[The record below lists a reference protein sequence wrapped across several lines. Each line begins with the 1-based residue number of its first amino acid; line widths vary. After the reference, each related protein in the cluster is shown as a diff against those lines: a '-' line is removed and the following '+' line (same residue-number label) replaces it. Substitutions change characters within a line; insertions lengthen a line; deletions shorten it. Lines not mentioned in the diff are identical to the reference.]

1 MRESLAKNKFIME
14 IDTGEV
20 IGKINLKRE

>member
-14 IDTGEV
+14 IDMWEV
-20 IGKINLKRE
+20 AGKINLKRD